1 MVKNTGAAL
10 FRQQFKAMI
19 YKRIIYTWRNKL
31 LTLSQII
38 LPLIFTAFTILII
51 ETRPVNEGVAD
62 KRALNMTMFDSTEV
76 RNAISVLYMYMMCVH
91 FTIFIL

>member
-31 LTLSQII
+31 LTLSQIV
-38 LPLIFTAFTILII
+38 LPLIFTALTILILK
-51 ETRPVNEGVAD
+51 TRPVNDGVAD
-62 KRALNMTMFDSTEV
+62 KRALNLNMFDSTEV
-76 RNAISVLYMYMMCVH
+76 K
-91 FTIFIL
+91 TIVSSKL

>member
-31 LTLSQII
+31 LTLSQIV
-38 LPLIFTAFTILII
+38 LPLIFTALTILILK
-51 ETRPVNEGVAD
+51 TRPVNDGVAD

-76 RNAISVLYMYMMCVH
+76 R
-91 FTIFIL
+91 TIVSSKL